1 MKNGTHCPS
10 TDELIEHVRNR
21 GADRDVEAHLRGCD
35 DCATELSILTTLAGD
50 GSGEREV
57 SEAMVSRIVAGLPR
71 AEMARQPGPVTGLQ
85 LLLSWGLG
93 FLTGL
98 SSAVGAGSLSEIG
111 PGRVFL
117 LAAVFGLL
125 CVLFGPGYPG
135 RARGPDQDLAGAGSR
150 E

>member
-10 TDELIEHVRNR
+10 TDELIGYAGSRDE
-21 GADRDVEAHLRGCD
+21 DREVEEHLRGCD
-35 DCATELSILTTLAGD
+35 ECAAELSILVTLAGD

-57 SEAMVSRIVAGLPR
+57 SEAMISRIVAGLPGPGT
-71 AEMARQPGPVTGLQ
+71 ARQPGPVTRLQ

-98 SSAVGAGSLSEIG
+98 SSAAAGGSLSDIG
-111 PGRVFL
+111 PGRVLL

-125 CVLFGPGYPG
+125 CVLFGPGQTG
-135 RARGPDQDLAGAGSR
+135 RVRPAYRGLAGAGSR